1 MSPRRAVIA
10 SAVLLGLVCL
20 PALRPWLS
28 GERVEVAELVQVEA
42 RVLTPGREF
51 EGRLLARET
60 AGLGAGAFGRVLAVH
75 VREGDDV
82 ARGQLLFE
90 LDDSQL
96 QADLAAARSELRGSA
111 ALLERARAQQAQAE
125 AHLQRGERLRAD
137 GWLGAADFTRLQVQR
152 TEAAAELQLATER
165 AEQLR
170 QSIGKLEAALAQTR
184 GHAPIDGRVLR
195 VSIKP
200 GEFVAPVGG
209 YEQGDLV
216 RLADL
221 STLEAEI
228 DVPEAEIA
236 RLQRGDSIQ
245 LHLPAL
251 PDTPLHGRIRELGA
265 EPLQAGLMGAP
276 ARQGV
281 RYPVRVALSSLLPG
295 LRPGMSLRGSWRE
308 DTAPALSLPLAA
320 VQTDASDPRLGHAWA
335 VEEGRAQR
343 RRLQLGNS
351 DADYVEVRAD
361 DALDVSFVAGP
372 PALLRR
378 LENGTRI
385 ESTAPQPPAS
395 KDALA
400 SLSGVR
406 R

>member
-1 MSPRRAVIA
+1 MTPRRAAIA
-10 SAVLLGLVCL
+10 GAALLGLVCL
-20 PALRPWLS
+20 PALKPWLS
-28 GERVEVAELVQVEA
+28 GERIEFAELVQVEA

-82 ARGQLLFE
+82 QRGELLFE

-96 QADLAAARSELRGSA
+96 QADLAAARSELRGNA
-111 ALLERARAQQAQAE
+111 AVLERARAQQAQAL
-125 AHLQRGERLRAD
+125 AHLQRGEHLRAQ

-152 TEAAAELQLATER
+152 TEAVAELQLATER

-184 GHAPIDGRVLR
+184 GYAPIDGRVLR

-221 STLEAEI
+221 STLEAELE
-228 DVPEAEIA
+228 VPEAEIA
-236 RLQRGDSIQ
+236 RLQAGATIE

-251 PDTPLHGRIRELGA
+251 PETRLTGRIRELGA
-265 EPLQAGLMGAP
+265 EPLQTGPMAAP

-281 RYPVRVALSSLLPG
+281 RYPVRVALSSLLGG

-308 DTAPALSLPLAA
+308 DTAPTLSLPLAA
-320 VQTDASDPRLGHAWA
+320 VQTSAEDPHRGHAWA

-343 RRLQLGNS
+343 LSLQLGSS
-351 DADYVEVRAD
+351 DADFIEVRGSDLLHA
-361 DALDVSFVAGP
+361 SFVAGP

-378 LENGTRI
+378 LENGVRI
-385 ESTAPQPPAS
+385 ASTNPQPREGR
-395 KDALA
+395 DALA
-400 SLSGVR
+400 SLAEVR